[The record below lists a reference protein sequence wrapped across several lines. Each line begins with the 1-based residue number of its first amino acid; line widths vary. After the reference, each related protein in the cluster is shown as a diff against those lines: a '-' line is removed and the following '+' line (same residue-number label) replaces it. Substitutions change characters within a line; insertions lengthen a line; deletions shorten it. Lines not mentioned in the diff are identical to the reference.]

1 METVAKSDLEVRVIS
16 LVESVLNPHHFQV
29 VDLDCRI
36 GGRGLVR
43 IFIEKVEPAPD
54 AVASGVTG
62 RPVVRPPTIDECAMM
77 SRLLSEAFDLNDA
90 IPGAYDL
97 EVSSPGLDRRLRL
110 MRDFDSQVGREVK
123 VKLWEKLENGG
134 ANFSGHLERTEPGK
148 IFIKVGKDSVPI
160 PISKVKQANLVWKPE
175 A

>member
-1 METVAKSDLEVRVIS
+1 METVAKSDLEVRVIT
-16 LVESVLNPHHFQV
+16 LVESVLNPHSFHV

-43 IFIEKVEPAPD
+43 IFIEKVEWGPD
-54 AVASGVTG
+54 FNVGQ
-62 RPVVRPPTIDECAMM
+62 PVFRPPTIDECAAM
-77 SRLLSEAFDLNDA
+77 SRLIGEALDSNEA
-90 IPGAYDL
+90 ISAAYDL

-110 MRDFDSQVGREVK
+110 MKDFDSQVGREVK

-134 ANFSGHLERTEPGK
+134 ANFSGHIERTEPGK
-148 IFIKVGKDSVPI
+148 IFLKVGKDSVPI

>member
-1 METVAKSDLEVRVIS
+1 MVAKSDLEIRVIS
-16 LVESVLNPHHFQV
+16 LVESVLNPHHFQI
-29 VDLDCRI
+29 VDLDCRM

-43 IFIEKVEPAPD
+43 IFIEKVVPAPD
-54 AVASGVTG
+54 SAGSGDTSQTI
-62 RPVVRPPTIDECAMM
+62 VRPPTIDECAAM
-77 SRLLSEAFDLNDA
+77 SRLVGDALDLKEA
-90 IPGAYDL
+90 IPVAYDL

-110 MRDFDSQVGREVK
+110 MKDFDSQVGREVK

-148 IFIKVGKDSVPI
+148 IFLKVGKDSVPI